1 MRNDGTALL
10 NVGSETAVQRSKS
23 SASHEWF
30 SKIHFAGLIL
40 DLLEKLLENC
50 SPLSM
55 SSFI

>member
-1 MRNDGTALL
+1 MRNHGKALL
-10 NVGSETAVQRSKS
+10 NVGSETALQRSKS
-23 SASHEWF
+23 SANHEWF